1 MLLSAGLDA
10 VHYTSNRNGGQGWT
24 RTNDVTGVPD
34 LQSGAFATRLPTHI
48 NSSTPS
54 HNLLAIFSVSQ
65 FFIGRP
71 GITWGIEDVG
81 DSRWI

>member
-1 MLLSAGLDA
+1 MR
-10 VHYTSNRNGGQGWT
+10 YKIYFFGGQGWT
-24 RTNDVTGVPD
+24 RTNGVTGVPD

-48 NSSTPS
+48 NSSIPS

-81 DSRWI
+81 DSSWS